1 MTQPKIDGEG
11 RSKRFSLVMGLG
23 GAGKVPASGTVKRTK
38 DRAELAKG
46 VAVGKLSDILG
57 KSKGVVS

>member
-1 MTQPKIDGEG
+1 MTQPKTDGEG

-23 GAGKVPASGTVKRTK
+23 GAGKGTASGTVKKNK

-46 VAVGKLSDILG
+46 VAVGKLNDILG
-57 KSKGVVS
+57 KSKGVAS